1 MNLYLH
7 IHETHSRVIFFTW
20 CILTC
25 YYRKTA
31 ALQINGHQLIERTQ
45 KKKITHPVNTITHCL
60 YTFVPLQHWSNDASH
75 WLASFH
81 CPLIP
86 NCTHF
91 LFVSQINQR
100 SPSAEKKNKKRK
112 TSDQPGGKRVSEQ
125 RLIATWKELKIL
137 SACTYR
143 TKPLRAL
150 MDARR
155 VNEMFNKSGFLRNLK
170 RASLVWASVTE
181 CPAVK
186 SVQLFCTDVMAYS
199 QLTAAKGDGKPSLAR

>member
-45 KKKITHPVNTITHCL
+45 KKITHPVNTITHCL
-60 YTFVPLQHWSNDASH
+60 YTFVPLQHWNNDASH

-91 LFVSQINQR
+91 LFVSQINRR
-100 SPSAEKKNKKRK
+100 SPAQKKKQKEEDLWPARRKK
-112 TSDQPGGKRVSEQ
+112 S
-125 RLIATWKELKIL
+125 
-137 SACTYR
+137 
-143 TKPLRAL
+143 LRAATYCY
-150 MDARR
+150 MKGAKNPQCMH
-155 VNEMFNKSGFLRNLK
+155 VSNETSLCSDGCTESKRDVQQKWFPQKSEESFI
-170 RASLVWASVTE
+170 SVSISYWVPRSEVSATVLHR
-181 CPAVK
+181 CHG
-186 SVQLFCTDVMAYS
+186 LF

>member
-31 ALQINGHQLIERTQ
+31 ALQINGHQLIERTHT
-45 KKKITHPVNTITHCL
+45 KKITHPVNTITHCL

-100 SPSAEKKNKKRK
+100 SPSAEKKTKRGRPL
-112 TSDQPGGKRVSEQ
+112 TSQEE
-125 RLIATWKELKIL
+125 KE
-137 SACTYR
+137 
-143 TKPLRAL
+143 
-150 MDARR
+150 
-155 VNEMFNKSGFLRNLK
+155 
-170 RASLVWASVTE
+170 
-181 CPAVK
+181 
-186 SVQLFCTDVMAYS
+186 S
-199 QLTAAKGDGKPSLAR
+199 QSSDLLLHERS